1 MANVLKIPLLII
13 TALLLQVTIFP
24 AYLADPFKPNLLII
38 AVAYLGLK
46 PFRLGGGLAFCLGLV
61 QDCFSGLYLGLSG
74 FSFLSIYLLLNMTA
88 GRVYTDNRFLM
99 VIVVFLATVV
109 NGLLHILL
117 LLIFSTANGVYATL
131 LPSIIPQGM
140 VNAFLTSLLFGFPAF
155 KALEESR

>member
-38 AVAYLGLK
+38 AVAYMGLK
-46 PFRLGGGLAFCLGLV
+46 TFRLGGGAFCLGLV
-61 QDCFSGLYLGLSG
+61 QDCFSGIYLGLSG
-74 FSFLSIYLLLNMTA
+74 FSFLGIYLLLNMTA

-109 NGLLHILL
+109 NGLLHLLL
-117 LLIFSTANGVYATL
+117 LLIFSTANGIYATL
-131 LPSIIPQGM
+131 LPSIVPQGM
-140 VNAFLTSLLFGFPAF
+140 VNALLTSLLFGFPAF
-155 KALEESR
+155 KVLEESR